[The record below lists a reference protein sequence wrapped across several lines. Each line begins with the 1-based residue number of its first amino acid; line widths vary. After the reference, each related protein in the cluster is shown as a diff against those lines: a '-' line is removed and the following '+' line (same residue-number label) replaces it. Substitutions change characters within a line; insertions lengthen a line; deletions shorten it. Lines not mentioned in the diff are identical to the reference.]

1 MEANFTKLD
10 RINGMFQLRA
20 QVKLLITALL
30 LLAPSFVSTSAAAE
44 ARWIRVDTDHFT
56 LFSNTPPAQTKELGR
71 RVEQLRG
78 ALEMISPNSGR
89 SASIPTSIYLLR
101 DDEPFSSQR
110 SWAGYF
116 TTSTDGNYVAINVD
130 SGERP
135 EEIIFHE
142 YVHEWLEEHLPEV
155 PLWLNEGLAEYYST
169 FTVEGGRAEI
179 GRYVKQHV
187 DWLRARPMIPVSELL
202 LVNTS
207 SPDYHEQDRVGTFYA
222 QSWALVHYLV
232 ADRDRRAGL
241 ERYLAAIQQRKD
253 PIVAFSEGWGL
264 TPEQAQTELRSYID
278 EAKFRFQQMR
288 LPKGALKT
296 STKIKRLSAAEGHFR
311 LGDLLAHTPPIDF
324 EAAAGHLRAA
334 IDADP
339 EFAPAWATL
348 GYLDHLRGEDERAGR
363 RFARALEL
371 GDGDPRTHRLMAQ
384 SLLER
389 FESTLETGF
398 ESFVK
403 TPEILRRSRHHFER
417 ALEIEPQ
424 HAPSVAGLARTFI
437 YEPNSP
443 RALPTLR
450 RAIQLLPRQNDLLL
464 DLIVVTAHRRD
475 IEGAQLHLDRSL
487 RPRGEAS
494 LTRSAEAIIATTA
507 IEQSFELDAVGD
519 RDGAIELLGRT
530 AEGVQNRTVRGQLL
544 AQAETLQIQ
553 ALKGEELD
561 LYNQAIEDANS
572 GQLDLAISKLE
583 RISQSQ
589 GQPAL
594 RRAARVQRESLVD
607 LKRQATQITSLNEA
621 ITLANDY
628 KFEAALHTIER
639 LLEMQPDTDLR
650 QDILDVKRQVESALG
665 TQSSANESGGVIE

>member
-1 MEANFTKLD
+1 M
-10 RINGMFQLRA
+10 LR
-20 QVKLLITALL
+20 VRLYTVVLIAALFAL
-30 LLAPSFVSTSAAAE
+30 SAPSVAE
-44 ARWIRVDTDHFT
+44 ADRSRWIRVDTDHFT
-56 LFSNTPPAQTKELGR
+56 LFSNTTPAQTKELGR
-71 RVEQLRG
+71 RVEQFRG
-78 ALEMISPNSGR
+78 ALELISPNSRR

-101 DDEPFSSQR
+101 NDASFSSEK

-116 TTSTDGNYVAINVD
+116 TTGTDGSYVAINVD
-130 SGERP
+130 SGEQP
-135 EEIIFHE
+135 EEVIFHE
-142 YVHEWLEEHLPEV
+142 YVHEWLERHVPDV

-169 FTVEGGRAEI
+169 FTAEAGRAEV
-179 GRYVKQHV
+179 GRYIKKHV
-187 DWLRARPMIPVSELL
+187 DWLKTRPMIPISDLL

-207 SPDYHEQDRVGTFYA
+207 SADYHERDRVGTFYA

-232 ADRDRRAGL
+232 ADRDRRNGL
-241 ERYLAAIQQRKD
+241 ERYLAAIEQRKS
-253 PIVAFSEGWGL
+253 PLVAFSEGWGL
-264 TPEQAQTELRSYID
+264 TPEQAQEELRSYID
-278 EAKFRFQQMR
+278 EAKFRFHQMR
-288 LPKGALKT
+288 LPKGSLKT
-296 STKIKRLSAAEGHFR
+296 SIKLKRLSDAEGHFR
-311 LGDLLAHTPPIDF
+311 LGDLLAHTPPIEFD
-324 EAAAGHLRAA
+324 AAAQHMQAA

-389 FESTLETGF
+389 FEATLETGF

-403 TPEILRRSRHHFER
+403 TPEILRRSRDHFEQ
-417 ALEIEPQ
+417 ALKIEPQ

-443 RALPTLR
+443 RALPALR

-507 IEQSFELDAVGD
+507 IEQSFELDAEGD

-530 AEGVQNRTVRGQLL
+530 AQGMQNGTVRGQLL
-544 AQAETLQIQ
+544 AHVQTLQIQ
-553 ALKGEELD
+553 ALTGAELD
-561 LYNQAIEDANS
+561 LYNEAIEDANS
-572 GQLDLAISKLE
+572 GQMALAIAKLE
-583 RISQSQ
+583 RIRDSK
-589 GQPAL
+589 GQPGL
-594 RRAARVQRESLVD
+594 RRAARVQLDSLVA
-607 LKRQATQITSLNEA
+607 LKRQAMQITSLNEA

-628 KFEAALHTIER
+628 KFEAALQTLER
-639 LLEMQPDTDLR
+639 LLAMEPDSDLR
-650 QDILDVKRQVESALG
+650 LDILDVKRQVESSLDVQG
-665 TQSSANESGGVIE
+665 STYESGGVIE